1 MSTKVPRNLT
11 DLVDDTSTPLPAP
24 PRRPLAMPEI
34 SEVPVKPVKP
44 VKPAYLKFS
53 DRITPDNR
61 LALDRMAY
69 WNNGEDAKLVNIFN
83 KALAFYFA
91 SQENAQKPMPSE
103 KGPLAPQRNP

>member
-1 MSTKVPRNLT
+1 MSKSAPRNLT
-11 DLVDDTSTPLPAP
+11 DLVDDVSTPLPAS

-34 SEVPVKPVKP
+34 P
-44 VKPAYLKFS
+44 VKPAKPVRPVYLKFS
-53 DRITPDNR
+53 DRITPENR

-103 KGPLAPQRNP
+103 KVLPAI